1 MFCVTESEDG
11 DDGEE
16 DGEEGGEEEQGG
28 GGGVT
33 DRGDD
38 IGDERGGLSSVN
50 IEGLKLST
58 RTVIEV

>member
-1 MFCVTESEDG
+1 MFCITESEDG
-11 DDGEE
+11 DDGED

-38 IGDERGGLSSVN
+38 VGDLGGGLSSVN
-50 IEGLKLST
+50 IET
-58 RTVIEV
+58 Q